1 MPKKTRKEKR
11 LAQIHQ
17 KYRILQLETPVKYA
31 ENKPLKVNRTVLAPS
46 PENIS
51 TVKYFYA
58 DLKKSLLLILVI
70 ITLEF
75 SLYFASMFTYF
86 KFF

>member
-1 MPKKTRKEKR
+1 MPKKTREEKR

-31 ENKPLKVNRTVLAPS
+31 EDKPAKVNKTVLTPS
-46 PENIS
+46 PEEIS
-51 TVKYFYA
+51 TVKYFYT
-58 DLKKSLLLILVI
+58 DLKKSLILILVI